1 MRLDKFVS
9 TYGFC
14 TRAEAKKYIKSGRV
28 RRNDNIMKNPEEK
41 INETLDC
48 ITLDGKALLY
58 EEKYYLMMNKPAGVV
73 CSAHEKG
80 QKSVMELI
88 HEPFAKQLFP
98 IGRLDKD
105 TEGLLL
111 FTNDGELSHALLS
124 PARHVTKTYYTILK
138 EPVSENDVIAFRE
151 GLDIG
156 DEKLTLPAGLRIA
169 SKPCHAY
176 VEIQEGRFHQIKRMF
191 EKCNNQVLYLKRIKM
206 KDLLLDESLAPGEY
220 RRLREEEIM
229 SLKEGKGKN
238 I

>member
-14 TRAEAKKYIKSGRV
+14 TRTEAKKYIKSGRIQK
-28 RRNDNIMKNPEEK
+28 NDCIIINPDEK
-41 INETLDC
+41 IDEASDF
-48 ITLDGKALLY
+48 ITFDGKPLHF

-73 CSAHEKG
+73 CSSHEKG
-80 QKSVMELI
+80 QISVLELI
-88 HEPFAKQLFP
+88 HEPFAKKLFP
-98 IGRLDKD
+98 VGRLDKD

-138 EPVSENDVIAFRE
+138 EPVKEEDIIAFRN

-156 DEKLTLPAGLRIA
+156 DEKITLPAKLEVA
-169 SKPCHAY
+169 SQPCHAY

-191 EKCNNQVLYLKRIKM
+191 EKCNNQVLYLKRLKM
-206 KDLLLDESLAPGEY
+206 KDLLLDETLKPGEY
-220 RRLREEEIM
+220 RRLREDEIL
-229 SLKEGKGKN
+229 SLKEGKGK
-238 I
+238 